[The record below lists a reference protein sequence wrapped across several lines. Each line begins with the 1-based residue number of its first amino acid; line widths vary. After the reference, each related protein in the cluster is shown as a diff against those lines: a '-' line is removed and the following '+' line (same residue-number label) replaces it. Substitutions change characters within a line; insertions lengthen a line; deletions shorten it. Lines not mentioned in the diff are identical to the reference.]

1 MSILSSEARLPSPG
15 EAAFRATLSRPG
27 ALRFF
32 LLRKLPLAWL
42 AGCRLTALEAD
53 AAAISLRH
61 RWLNQ
66 NPFRSLYFGAQAM
79 AAELSTGL
87 LVMQH
92 IWQRP
97 GPGISMLVTAMS
109 ATFSKKATGRITFR
123 CPDGAPIRA
132 AVQEAGRTGAGQTF
146 EVTSTG
152 TDEAGTVVATFRF
165 QWAVKRKA

>member
-1 MSILSSEARLPSPG
+1 MTISAEPRAPSPG
-15 EAAFRATLSRPG
+15 EAAFRTTLSRPG

-42 AGCRLTALEAD
+42 AGCRLTVLEAD
-53 AAAISLRH
+53 VAAISLRH
-61 RWLNQ
+61 GWLNQ

-97 GPGISMLVTAMS
+97 GPGVSMLVTGMS

-123 CPDGAPIRA
+123 CPDGAQIRA
-132 AVQEAGRTGAGQTF
+132 AVQEAAHTGTGQSF
-146 EVTSTG
+146 EVSSIG
-152 TDEAGTVVATFRF
+152 TDEAGGVVATFRF
-165 QWAVKRKA
+165 QWAVKGRA